1 MYIVF
6 IIGTA
11 GSGKSLLTASFTE
24 WLKMSK
30 QKVTTINLDPG
41 VITLPYSPDIDVR
54 DYVSIGELMEK
65 HGLGPNGALV
75 MAADLIAEETDTIAE
90 EIENENPDMVIVDT
104 PGQMELF
111 AFRASGPYIVSELT
125 KEPKANLFV

>member
-90 EIENENPDMVIVDT
+90 EIRQHIHHLAGRNDGLVGHRHQQIVIAGMHDI
-104 PGQMELF
+104 GL
-111 AFRASGPYIVSELT
+111 RAAS
-125 KEPKANLFV
+125 